1 MVKKKKMSDYDQE
14 VEKIRKYNQ
23 PILDE
28 FQAWLEKSGLVRK
41 TVKNHVENIDFFAE
55 YLVYYE
61 PLSKLDEADVSDVYS
76 FLGNWFPRK
85 AMWASESSMRSN
97 MASFRKYFKFLRE
110 SRRVE
115 KEVEDEVRETLKES
129 KDEFLEA
136 VEFDDSYW

>member
-1 MVKKKKMSDYDQE
+1 MSDYDQE
-14 VEKIRKYNQ
+14 VEKIRKHNQ

-28 FQAWLEKSGLVRK
+28 FQTWLEKSGLVRNP
-41 TVKNHVENIDFFAE
+41 VKNHVENIDFFAE

-61 PLSKLDEADVSDVYS
+61 PLSKLDEADDSDVYS

-85 AMWASESSMRSN
+85 AMWASESIMRSN

-110 SRRVE
+110 SGRVE
-115 KEVEDEVRETLKES
+115 KVVEDEVRETLKES

-136 VEFDDSYW
+136 VEFDDSGW